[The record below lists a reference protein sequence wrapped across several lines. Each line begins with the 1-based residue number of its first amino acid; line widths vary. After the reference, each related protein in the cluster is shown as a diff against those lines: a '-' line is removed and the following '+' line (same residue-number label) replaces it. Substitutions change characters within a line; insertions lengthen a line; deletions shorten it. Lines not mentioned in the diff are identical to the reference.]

1 MFISILLVA
10 IFPKFKK
17 VIFLFFVCIFHIIHF
32 SKAPCVCLGIHQ
44 HYAGVGS
51 TEGPACPECW
61 GLVML
66 GGVCCSSL
74 LSLFIWMHF
83 QVMVKRMVFWWE
95 ICSRQISNVCWKDLG
110 ITLCW
115 LLLFPRTLTFVV
127 SCMLQHI
134 MLIAG
139 LSQAFSMSKCSVLWS
154 FCFFQ
159 DGESVFFVCF
169 GFGVGWFCV
178 GFCLFIFVGCIF
190 GCYLKY

>member
-1 MFISILLVA
+1 
-10 IFPKFKK
+10 
-17 VIFLFFVCIFHIIHF
+17 
-32 SKAPCVCLGIHQ
+32 
-44 HYAGVGS
+44 
-51 TEGPACPECW
+51 
-61 GLVML
+61 ML
-66 GGVCCSSL
+66 GARDAWWCVL
-74 LSLFIWMHF
+74 LFSPLPFHLDAF
-83 QVMVKRMVFWWE
+83 PGDGEEDGFWWE

-169 GFGVGWFCV
+169 GFGDGWFCV